1 MDSYI
6 IKFISSQL
14 LIYIFRCLLG
24 FLIGYYLMIAFPDYE
39 LFWGLIS
46 IILVISPE
54 GKDARK
60 LTLDRVKSN
69 FIGSGV
75 GLLCVMINTNPNIPL
90 IMLGIVITCI
100 ICHLFNVMNMA
111 RVAIV
116 ALLIVLL
123 QKHVSD
129 INLTP
134 ILRFASVA
142 IGCLIGL
149 SITIITSIFIK
160 KLKFKYNL
168 ED

>member
-1 MDSYI
+1 MDNFI

-14 LIYIFRCLLG
+14 LVYISRCLLG
-24 FLIGYYLMIAFPDYE
+24 FLIGYYLMLTFPDYE

-60 LTLDRVKSN
+60 LTMDRVKSN
-69 FIGSGV
+69 FIGSLV
-75 GLLCVMINTNPNIPL
+75 GLLCVVISTNPNIPL
-90 IMLGIVITCI
+90 IMLGIIITCI
-100 ICHLFNVMNMA
+100 ICHFFKVMNMA

-149 SITIITSIFIK
+149 MITVITSILIK
-160 KLKFKYNL
+160 KLKVKYNL
-168 ED
+168 EE